1 MQHTSF
7 TVDLYVLPISGANIV
22 LGVHWLRSLGPI
34 ITYYNKLC
42 MQFIYNGQLVT
53 LQGDQDAHL
62 TMLTTPQ
69 FRRLCRKQGSPLCL
83 QLTALTLDP
92 SPPDL

>member
-1 MQHTSF
+1 
-7 TVDLYVLPISGANIV
+7 
-22 LGVHWLRSLGPI
+22 
-34 ITYYNKLC
+34 